1 MFLMAIGLLHIRKAQ
16 IRKAHKVGS
25 KHIERRR
32 EGHDNQREEGNT
44 YSVRKEGE
52 HIRH

>member
-1 MFLMAIGLLHIRKAQ
+1 MFLMVIGLLHIWKAQ
-16 IRKAHKVGS
+16 IRKAHKVGR
-25 KHIERRR
+25 KHIERR
-32 EGHDNQREEGNT
+32 EGHDNQREEGKT